1 MIHLEVS
8 QMQRSRINPNSAR
21 QLRLS
26 LPETESVWPDE
37 VWDELP
43 DPVRR
48 EVLRHLAKLL
58 SRWLASLE
66 PAHDA

>member
-1 MIHLEVS
+1 
-8 QMQRSRINPNSAR
+8 MQRSRINPNSAR

-26 LPETESVWPDE
+26 LHETESVWPDE

-43 DPVRR
+43 DTVRR
-48 EVLRHLAKLL
+48 EVLRHVAELL

-66 PAHDA
+66 SAHDA